1 MGWVQVFDSLVQVGC
16 PPELLSWFD
25 ESTID
30 VLYALRTLSANQRK
44 VYSPAQ
50 YHMGVETD
58 KLGECNSFHLAVSW
72 EYANNNNNSFLRNE
86 WMRASSPMRYS
97 HLLVGGLCKR

>member
-1 MGWVQVFDSLVQVGC
+1 MFESLVQVGC

-44 VYSPAQ
+44 VYS
-50 YHMGVETD
+50 GLNITLD
-58 KLGECNSFHLAVSW
+58 LKLINLVNAMVSTW
-72 EYANNNNNSFLRNE
+72 QFLGY
-86 WMRASSPMRYS
+86 MPIIIIIIILTAS
-97 HLLVGGLCKR
+97 